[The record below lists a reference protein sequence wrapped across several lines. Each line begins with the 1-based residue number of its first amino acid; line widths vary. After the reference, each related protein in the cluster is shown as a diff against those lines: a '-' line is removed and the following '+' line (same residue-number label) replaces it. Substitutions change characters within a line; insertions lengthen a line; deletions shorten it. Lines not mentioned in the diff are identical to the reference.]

1 MVVGFERT
9 VLNVSENAGKV
20 EICVNISQPS
30 NAPIEIHSFNLT
42 VKTQAGTAG
51 QHKYDSCVDILRIN
65 HFALSSD
72 LRDFLP
78 ISQTLEG
85 FGNSVRRQCFS
96 VNITDDAVREDAET
110 FTVTLERPSNRS
122 LPKILIRPAMVTVT
136 ILDNDG
142 EDITPQDCSTT
153 PLSPPSSPLAPKLIG
168 CFAYSKSLCIVLAS
182 EMMLMKSWGW
192 ACILLN

>member
-1 MVVGFERT
+1 MIGFEKMF
-9 VLNVSENAGKV
+9 LNVSENAGKV
-20 EICVNISQPS
+20 AICVNISQPS
-30 NAPIEIHSFNLT
+30 NALIEIQPFNLT

-51 QHKYDSCVDILRIN
+51 QYKYESCVDISRIN

-78 ISQTLEG
+78 INQTLER

-96 VNITDDAVREDAET
+96 VNITDDAVCEDAET
-110 FTVTLERPSNRS
+110 FTVTLERPSNGS

-142 EDITPQDCSTT
+142 KD
-153 PLSPPSSPLAPKLIG
+153 L
-168 CFAYSKSLCIVLAS
+168 
-182 EMMLMKSWGW
+182 
-192 ACILLN
+192 